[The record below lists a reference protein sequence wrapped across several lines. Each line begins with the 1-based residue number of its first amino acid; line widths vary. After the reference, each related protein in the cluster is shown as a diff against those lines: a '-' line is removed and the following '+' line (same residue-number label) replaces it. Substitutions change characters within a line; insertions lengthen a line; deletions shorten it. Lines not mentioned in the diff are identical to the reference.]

1 MDLLLLLL
9 LVLKP
14 VKGRKKC
21 NVRKTYKILLFK
33 VNVEGSEEAY
43 GKKEQSATEALHN
56 LIKSEKLIKKKKWN
70 VDFNIFVTRIIKL
83 QKRDFYYIV
92 KLFE

>member
-56 LIKSEKLIKKKKWN
+56 LIKSEKLIKKN
-70 VDFNIFVTRIIKL
+70 EMLISMYL
-83 QKRDFYYIV
+83 
-92 KLFE
+92 